1 MAMSNAKYEVSAN
14 ETASKHVPFA
24 VVEAYKTIRT
34 NIMFLLAK
42 NEGRK
47 LSFSSANAGEGKST
61 TSINVAVAFSQLGCK
76 VLLVDA
82 DMRRSSI
89 HKKLKLD
96 NENGLSNLIAGFCTF
111 EQAVKHFNQNLDIL
125 TAGPIPPNPSELLG
139 STQLDEIIAGIK
151 GNYDYII
158 FDTPPINVVSD
169 ALVLTPK
176 TDGLILVVR
185 DEITEHDSFEC
196 ALASARFA
204 NINILGA
211 VMNAADPAKGKNY
224 KYRKYRY
231 KKYNGYDSYNYKYE
245 KKP

>member
-1 MAMSNAKYEVSAN
+1 MAMSNVKYEVSAG
-14 ETASKHVPFA
+14 EPASKHIPFA

-42 NEGRK
+42 NEGRV

-61 TSINVAVAFSQLGCK
+61 TAINVSVAFSQLGCK

-82 DMRRSSI
+82 DMRRCSI
-89 HKKLKLD
+89 HKKLKLG

-139 STQLDEIIAGIK
+139 SAQLDAIIENIK
-151 GNYDYII
+151 GSYDYII

-196 ALASARFA
+196 AVASARFA

-211 VMNAADPAKGKNY
+211 VMNAADPTNGSNY
-224 KYRKYRY
+224 KY
-231 KKYNGYDSYNYKYE
+231 KKYYRKKYSGYESYNYKYE

>member
-1 MAMSNAKYEVSAN
+1 MATSNAKYEVSAG
-14 ETASKHVPFA
+14 ESTSKHVPFA

-42 NEGRK
+42 NEGRV

-61 TSINVAVAFSQLGCK
+61 TAINVSVAFSQLGCK

-82 DMRRSSI
+82 DMRRCSI

-125 TAGPIPPNPSELLG
+125 TAGPLPPNPSELLD
-139 STQLDEIIAGIK
+139 SAQLDAIIENVK
-151 GNYDYII
+151 GSYDYII

-196 ALASARFA
+196 AVASARFA

-211 VMNAADPAKGKNY
+211 VMNAAAPSKGTNY
-224 KYRKYRY
+224 KYRKYHY
-231 KKYNGYDSYNYKYE
+231 KKYNGYESYNYKYE